1 MSDKN
6 EHAALDRILR
16 IAKEALR
23 ETQAGE
29 PEHSPSA
36 ARAVCTPKSLPN
48 SLLVQ
53 AARKAA
59 EINPMNSPIMQFAPG
74 AMPADPLSI
83 AALTTK
89 YWGPNRRR
97 LTVKFMDTNS
107 KALKD
112 KILQY
117 MNAWSKTACITFV
130 ETSGTGQ
137 VRISRGAGGYWSYL
151 GTDILQIP
159 ANRPTMNLEGFT
171 VNTSDDEYKRVVC
184 HETGHTL
191 SFPHEHMRKE
201 LIARIDRQKAYDYF
215 WRTQRWDRAM
225 VDAQVLTPL
234 DDATIIRTPPDQTS
248 IMCYQ
253 LPGQITKDGKPIL
266 GGKDINTWDFA
277 FAGKIYP
284 KHGQQAAAMDDDLG
298 IDDDNNEAF
307 ENDDEDSSELY
318 DPNLAI

>member
-16 IAKEALR
+16 IAKEALS

-29 PEHSPSA
+29 PEHSTNA
-36 ARAVCTPKSLPN
+36 ARAVCTPKSLPK

-53 AARKAA
+53 AVRKAA
-59 EINPMNSPIMQFAPG
+59 EINPMNSPIMQFALG

-130 ETSGTGQ
+130 ETSGTAQ
-137 VRISRGAGGYWSYL
+137 VRHIPRCRRLLVISG
-151 GTDILQIP
+151 
-159 ANRPTMNLEGFT
+159 NRHSPD
-171 VNTSDDEYKRVVC
+171 SRQSAHDESRRL
-184 HETGHTL
+184 H
-191 SFPHEHMRKE
+191 
-201 LIARIDRQKAYDYF
+201 RQH
-215 WRTQRWDRAM
+215 
-225 VDAQVLTPL
+225 
-234 DDATIIRTPPDQTS
+234 IR
-248 IMCYQ
+248 
-253 LPGQITKDGKPIL
+253 
-266 GGKDINTWDFA
+266 
-277 FAGKIYP
+277 
-284 KHGQQAAAMDDDLG
+284 
-298 IDDDNNEAF
+298 
-307 ENDDEDSSELY
+307 
-318 DPNLAI
+318 